1 VIEMLQYTAVGIQ
14 NESRMAVT
22 RDDYWTDLKNL
33 AGSIEYGVWN
43 CSLDLPVRLV
53 AASEGGIG
61 GWCLGGGEEHLRI
74 YRDVV
79 PQIPGEETEFL
90 GELCK
95 KLNIYLIAQMIAK
108 DPELMEDRVFN
119 IAFII
124 DPNGEVIH
132 KHYKTA
138 FYQREPNTAPSDIW
152 DLYLA
157 RYGDD
162 PEKLFDAIY
171 PVARTE
177 IGNIGTLICAEG
189 SFPEAARGLA
199 LNGAEIIWRTQYP
212 EPWMGN
218 GMAEVQN
225 RSHAIFNTCYVL
237 APNIGGI
244 YFPGGDKK
252 QSCGRS
258 QIIDYRGSVISEYL
272 GPGESLVSA
281 IVNIDGLRDFRVR
294 AQWQNLA
301 KDMRV
306 EEYKVIYDAMMA
318 RGGIY
323 PRNLCMDEPPLTE
336 EQQLELVKNQVNRMV
351 SLGVYT
357 PPPGWEPY
365 AIDAEVAERIAAAKG
380 RSGQTKDGSQ

>member
-1 VIEMLQYTAVGIQ
+1 MAGMVLQYTAVGIQ
-14 NESRMAVT
+14 NESRMAVS
-22 RDDYWTDLKNL
+22 RDDYQADLENL
-33 AGSIEYGVWN
+33 AGSIEYAVWN

-53 AASEGGIG
+53 AISEGGIG

-79 PQIPGEETEFL
+79 PEIPGKETEFL
-90 GELCK
+90 GAICK
-95 KLNIYLIAQMIAK
+95 KLDIYLVAQMIAK
-108 DPELMEDRVFN
+108 DPGLMPDKVFN

-124 DPNGEVIH
+124 NPQGEVIH

-138 FYQREPNTAPSDIW
+138 FYQREPNVAPSDIW
-152 DLYLA
+152 NHYLDL
-157 RYGDD
+157 YGDD
-162 PEKLFDAIY
+162 PLRLFEAIY
-171 PVARTE
+171 PVAKTE

-218 GMAEVQN
+218 DMAEIQN
-225 RSHAIFNTCYVL
+225 RSHAVFNTCYVL
-237 APNIGGI
+237 APNIGSI
-244 YFPGGDKK
+244 RFPGGDKK
-252 QSCGRS
+252 QSCGKS
-258 QIIDYRGSVISEYL
+258 QIIDYRGTITSQYL

-301 KDMRV
+301 KDLRV
-306 EEYKVIYDAMMA
+306 EEYQVIYDAMMA

-323 PRNLCMDEPPLTE
+323 PRNLCMEKPPLNE
-336 EQQLELVKNQVNRMV
+336 EQQLELVKHQVNKMV
-351 SLGVYT
+351 EWGVYT
-357 PPPGWEPY
+357 PPPGWKSY
-365 AIDAEVAERIAAAKG
+365 SVDAEVTARLNEAKKIS
-380 RSGQTKDGSQ
+380 R

>member
-1 VIEMLQYTAVGIQ
+1 MLQYTTVGIQ
-14 NESRMAVT
+14 NESHMAT
-22 RDDYWTDLKNL
+22 SRDDYWTDLRNL
-33 AGSIEYGVWN
+33 AESIKYAVWN

-53 AASEGGIG
+53 TVSEGGIG
-61 GWCLGGGEEHLRI
+61 GWCLGGGDEHLRI

-79 PQIPGEETEFL
+79 PEIPGEETKFL

-95 KLNIYLIAQMIAK
+95 ELNIYLVAQMIAK
-108 DPELMEDRVFN
+108 DPGLMEERVFN

-152 DLYLA
+152 DLYLQ

-162 PEKLFDAIY
+162 PVKLFEAIY

-237 APNIGGI
+237 APNIGAI

-252 QSCGRS
+252 QSCGKS
-258 QIIDYRGSVISEYL
+258 QIIDYRGNVISEYL

-281 IVNIDGLRDFRVR
+281 IVNVDGLRDFRVR

-301 KDMRV
+301 KDLRV

-318 RGGIY
+318 KGGIY
-323 PRNLCMDEPPLTE
+323 PRNLCMDKPPLTE
-336 EQQLELVKNQVNRMV
+336 EQQLELVKNQINKMV
-351 SLGVYT
+351 SHGVYT

-365 AIDAEVAERIAAAKG
+365 SIDAEVAERIADTEK
-380 RSGQTKDGSQ
+380 K

>member
-1 VIEMLQYTAVGIQ
+1 MLQYTAVGIQ
-14 NESRMAVT
+14 NESHMAT
-22 RDDYWTDLKNL
+22 SRDDYWTDLKNL
-33 AGSIEYGVWN
+33 AGSIEYAVWN

-53 AASEGGIG
+53 AVSEGGIG
-61 GWCLGGGEEHLRI
+61 GWCLGGGDEHLRI
-74 YRDVV
+74 CREVV
-79 PQIPGEETEFL
+79 PEIPGEETEFL
-90 GELCK
+90 GEICK
-95 KLNIYLIAQMIAK
+95 KLDIYLIAQMIAK
-108 DPELMEDRVFN
+108 DPELMNDRVFN

-138 FYQREPNTAPSDIW
+138 FYPREPNVAPSDIW
-152 DLYLA
+152 DVYLE

-162 PEKLFDAIY
+162 PVKLFEAIY
-171 PVARTE
+171 PVAKTE

-218 GMAEVQN
+218 EIAEVQN
-225 RSHAIFNTCYVL
+225 RSHAVFNTCYVL
-237 APNIGGI
+237 APNIGSI
-244 YFPGGDKK
+244 YFPGGEKK

-258 QIIDYRGSVISEYL
+258 QIIDYRGTIVSQYL
-272 GPGESLVSA
+272 GPGEALVSA

-301 KDMRV
+301 KDLRV

-318 RGGIY
+318 KGGIY
-323 PRNLCMDEPPLTE
+323 PRNVCMDEPPLTE
-336 EQQLELVKNQVNRMV
+336 EQQLELVKIQINKMV
-351 SLGVYT
+351 SQGVYT
-357 PPPGWEPY
+357 PPPGWTPL
-365 AIDAEVAERIAAAKG
+365 EVDPVVDKRVREAAS
-380 RSGQTKDGSQ
+380 RNP